1 MQKLVNT
8 IKDFFENQ
16 AFGVCDY
23 LSEKFDLPTARVRN
37 VFIYVSLL
45 SLGSPIVFYM
55 ITAFWL
61 NLKSYFKR
69 KSIIWD

>member
-8 IKDFFENQ
+8 IKNFFENQ

-45 SLGSPIVFYM
+45 SLGSPIIFYM

-61 NLKSYFKR
+61 NIKSYFRR

>member
-1 MQKLVNT
+1 MQKLVNK
-8 IKDFFENQ
+8 IKVFFENQ

>member
-1 MQKLVNT
+1 MQKLVRT

-61 NLKSYFKR
+61 NIKSYFKR

>member
-1 MQKLVNT
+1 
-8 IKDFFENQ
+8 
-16 AFGVCDY
+16 VCDY

-61 NLKSYFKR
+61 NIKSYFKR

>member
-8 IKDFFENQ
+8 IKDFFENR

>member
-8 IKDFFENQ
+8 IRDFFENQ

>member
-1 MQKLVNT
+1 MQKLVDR
-8 IKDFFENQ
+8 IKDFFEIQ

-23 LSEKFDLPTARVRN
+23 LSEKFNLPTARVRN

-45 SLGSPIVFYM
+45 SLGSPIIFYM

-69 KSIIWD
+69 KSVIWD

>member
-1 MQKLVNT
+1 MQKLVHT
-8 IKDFFENQ
+8 IKLFFENQ

-23 LSEKFDLPTARVRN
+23 LSEKFDLQTARVRN

-61 NLKSYFKR
+61 NIKSYFKR

>member
-1 MQKLVNT
+1 MQKLVHK
-8 IKDFFENQ
+8 IKLFFENQ

-61 NLKSYFKR
+61 NIKSYFKR

>member
-61 NLKSYFKR
+61 NIKSYFKR

>member
-23 LSEKFDLPTARVRN
+23 LSEKFDLPTARVRD